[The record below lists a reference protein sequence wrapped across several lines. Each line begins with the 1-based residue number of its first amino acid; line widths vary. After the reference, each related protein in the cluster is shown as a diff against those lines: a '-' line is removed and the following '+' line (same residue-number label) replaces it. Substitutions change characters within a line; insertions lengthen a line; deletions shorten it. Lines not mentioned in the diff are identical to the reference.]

1 MRARFDITS
10 RCNLNCMHCGAT
22 EFKTTEEW
30 TTEEALKVFKDLLS
44 NGFSQF
50 DFLGGEP
57 LIRDDILDICSYLN
71 ENKAFTLMATNGLLL
86 NEEIINTL
94 VNLKFFEAVFFSIDG
109 ASKEVYET
117 IRGKGT
123 YEKMLSNL
131 GALAS
136 KKKEAKSQ
144 VRIGLTC
151 VVNKV
156 NASETAALVE
166 LADQYDLDCVSLISI
181 GWLGNAK
188 KNKDKL
194 YIEPQQEFMAYDR
207 AARKISSV
215 NRIRA
220 VQGKHRIAFSLD
232 STPSHWKYY
241 FIQKYSLLYLSSGK
255 YECAAGD
262 ETFFVSSP
270 GVLYPCEAVRIH
282 LDSICSDIG
291 EFELMSMPEYTF
303 KEITSN
309 GSFRRTV
316 DYIKDKEQLLKNVTP
331 CSTCPYSD
339 GCCVC
344 PLHARA
350 EETVSWCGEDIT
362 RMLSHEI
369 KRR

>member
-30 TTEEALKVFKDLLS
+30 TTEEALNVFEDLLS
-44 NGFSQF
+44 HGFSQF

-57 LIRDDILDICSYLN
+57 LIRDDIVELCSYLN
-71 ENKAFTLMATNGLLL
+71 ENKAFVLMASNGLLL
-86 NEEIINTL
+86 DEDIIDAL
-94 VNLKFFEAVFFSIDG
+94 LKLEHFNAIYFSIDG

-123 YEKMLSNL
+123 YEQMLFNL
-131 GALAS
+131 EAMAS
-136 KKKEAKSQ
+136 KKKEVKSQ
-144 VRIGLTC
+144 ARIGLTC
-151 VVNKV
+151 VVNNV
-156 NASETAALVE
+156 NASETDTLVE

-181 GWLGNAK
+181 GWIGNAK

-194 YIEPQQEFMAYDR
+194 YIEPQNEFMAYDR
-207 AARKISSV
+207 AACKISSV

-220 VQGKHRIAFSLD
+220 VQGKHRISFSLD

-241 FIQKYSLLYLSSGK
+241 FIRKYSLLYLSSGK
-255 YECAAGD
+255 YECSAGD

-282 LDSICSDIG
+282 LESIKAEIG
-291 EFELMSMPEYTF
+291 EFKLMSMPEYTF
-303 KEITSN
+303 KEIIDN
-309 GSFRRTV
+309 DWFKRIV
-316 DYIKDKEQLLKNVTP
+316 KYIKDRELLLKNVTP
-331 CSTCPYSD
+331 CGTCPYSD
-339 GCCVC
+339 GCSVC

-350 EETVSWCGEDIT
+350 EKTVSWCGEDIM
-362 RMLSHEI
+362 RMLC
-369 KRR
+369 